1 MKRTTLF
8 VAMLTATL
16 TAAGQAVY
24 ANPVVPTQ
32 EKALPP
38 ITLDLRDAPIRSS
51 LEQLF
56 AAAKVDFQIDNSVVG
71 FVTLKITDQ
80 PFENALKLIL
90 RASPVPLTYARESGV
105 FIVKPRP
112 LALTDPSLAAAP
124 PPPLDAQQKPNY
136 QPLEQIQLTYIDPLD
151 LTNILGIEIIRSNV
165 RQNMMGRGG
174 MGGMGGGMMGGMGGG
189 GMMGGMGGM
198 GGMMGGMG
206 GGMMGGMGGMGG
218 MMGGGMGG
226 MGGGMMGGMGGMGG
240 GMGGMGMG
248 GFGGGRSF

>member
-1 MKRTTLF
+1 MIRSRCMSFLLSAS
-8 VAMLTATL
+8 VLLLIGGSPAIA
-16 TAAGQAVY
+16 Q
-24 ANPVVPTQ
+24 Q
-32 EKALPP
+32 ERALPP
-38 ITLDLRDAPIRSS
+38 ITLDLRDAPIRQA

-90 RASPVPLTYARESGV
+90 RASPIPLTYARESGV

-112 LALTDPSLAAAP
+112 LATTDPSLAAAP
-124 PPPLDAQQKPNY
+124 PPPLDPSLQKPNY

-151 LTNILGIEIIRSNV
+151 LAGILGVQFVQTGV
-165 RQNMMGRGG
+165 RQNMMGGGMMGG
-174 MGGMGGGMMGGMGGG
+174 MGGMGGGMMGGMGGMGG

-198 GGMMGGMG
+198 GGGMMGGMG

-218 MMGGGMGG
+218 MMGGMGG

-240 GMGGMGMG
+240 MGMG
-248 GFGGGRSF
+248 GFGGGRGF